1 MEGEAE
7 VIERSEVSSPNAS
20 RASQRRC
27 AGTSPGQAAMQA
39 SNALASPANS
49 AREASSNRGRW
60 LAMPLMKRYSPHRQ
74 RAVATSYNCERGG
87 LTMGGRRGLNNR
99 FHDGHKTSDRVKPFQ
114 TFRKLGEPT

>member
-1 MEGEAE
+1 MTQGCALDDGAPRQEHSHAPAGRVMEGEVE

-49 AREASSNRGRW
+49 ARGFLEPG
-60 LAMPLMKRYSPHRQ
+60 Q
-74 RAVATSYNCERGG
+74 VAGDAAHETILSAPS
-87 LTMGGRRGLNNR
+87 TRRCNVL
-99 FHDGHKTSDRVKPFQ
+99 Q
-114 TFRKLGEPT
+114 L